1 METMSF
7 RCRRESYKVLISEI
21 HRSIL
26 LLVREQ
32 DVLSSPQLTYV
43 GLRQRVQPRD
53 VMALCGI
60 YVDDYF
66 SVGPHNIVASFLEHL
81 RSIWETTDPVFL
93 TPGIEFSFLGI
104 TLELEEKEKRGLSVR
119 SVS

>member
-43 GLRQRVQPRD
+43 GLCQRVQ
-53 VMALCGI
+53 
-60 YVDDYF
+60 
-66 SVGPHNIVASFLEHL
+66 
-81 RSIWETTDPVFL
+81 T
-93 TPGIEFSFLGI
+93 
-104 TLELEEKEKRGLSVR
+104 
-119 SVS
+119 